1 MKSLIKDIIPT
12 PVLRRLR
19 ETLVTYNQWKIA
31 RACDKHSRIFIKPEN
46 RVEHYFHF
54 LFDLALPLSRLIQTT
69 PPNVVFVIKDFGIF
83 TDRIVELFPDRVE
96 ISKDDQGGQGLK
108 TLPLTGMNPQFV
120 HLNFLHIRN
129 FKNHVRDV
137 FKLDVASDRN
147 QVLLIERMPPNS
159 YFVNDAVKKGA
170 GASRRSIPNHR
181 ELADAIS
188 AIVQTPLEFFN
199 LQLEELSF
207 EEQIRHFDRAAV
219 VIGQHGAGLAN
230 CIWMRPESN
239 VVELSHNL
247 SLKHF
252 RVVSQVMR
260 HNYILQETSGPHET
274 IDVEELIGE
283 LMSKFERKEIF
294 RIA

>member
-12 PVLRRLR
+12 PILRRLR
-19 ETLVTYNQWKIA
+19 DTLVARNQRQIM
-31 RACDKHSRIFIKPEN
+31 RECDKHSRIFLRPEN

-54 LFDLALPLSRLIQTT
+54 LFDMALPFSRLIQTA
-69 PPNVVFVIKDFGIF
+69 PPNVIFVIKDFGIF
-83 TDRIVELFPDRVE
+83 TDRIVELFSNRVE
-96 ISKDDQGGQGLK
+96 IAKDDQGVQGLEA
-108 TLPLTGMNPQFV
+108 LPLTGMNPQFV
-120 HLNFLHIRN
+120 HLDFLHIRK

-137 FKLDVASDRN
+137 FKLDANSDRN

-188 AIVQTPLEFFN
+188 SIVQPPHEFLN
-199 LQLEELSF
+199 LRLEEISF

-239 VVELSHNL
+239 VVELSHKP

-252 RVVSQVMR
+252 RVVSQVMK
-260 HNYILQETSGPHET
+260 HNYILQKTSGPHEA
-274 IDVEELIGE
+274 INVDELIGE
-283 LMSKFERKEIF
+283 LLSKFKRKEIF
-294 RIA
+294 GKA